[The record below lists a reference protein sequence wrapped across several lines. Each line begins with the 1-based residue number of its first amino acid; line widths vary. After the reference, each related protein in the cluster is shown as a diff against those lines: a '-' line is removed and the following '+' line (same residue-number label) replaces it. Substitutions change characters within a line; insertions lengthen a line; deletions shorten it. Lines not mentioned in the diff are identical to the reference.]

1 MVTARRRS
9 QERDFVRR
17 AGPLLVL
24 FGNRAGAVFLVAPL
38 DRSDGE
44 AHSLITRQG
53 SENLRNGQG
62 LSLCAREHVRP
73 GPFIGTHPEFERQ
86 GG

>member
-1 MVTARRRS
+1 MATARHRS
-9 QERDFVRR
+9 QERDFIRR
-17 AGPLLVL
+17 AGPPLVQS
-24 FGNRAGAVFLVAPL
+24 GNRAGAVFLLAPL

-44 AHSLITRQG
+44 AHLLITRQG
-53 SENLRNGQG
+53 SEILRNGQG